1 MNRINP
7 LHIGAVLVVLVLF
20 FAFKLSASKEEL
32 LLAQAEYKE
41 TSLALGELSSLSSA
55 YMGKDEVKKSLQR
68 ILMQPSLKSANIEQS
83 IKANSLLLRSS
94 SMDKDALNSIMGKLL
109 NGAYD
114 IGSFEI
120 KKLSDNKASF
130 EMEIKW

>member
-114 IGSFEI
+114 IASFEI
-120 KKLSDNKASF
+120 KKLSDTKASF